1 MAPHHPQSSFP
12 CFTGQQWARFLLTP
26 KFLRSLLYTESFPS
40 HSHSSHHGNGNK
52 SQVIWLLPLPL
63 LWAERTLR
71 HSPLLIPPATPL
83 SLWFYNPCQAHVLFL
98 VFILPLSRTLSSHD
112 CMIMLI
118 FLRFLL
124 KCHFTKKTFLTSGQ
138 YRPFPLLRTIS
149 LH

>member
-1 MAPHHPQSSFP
+1 MALPRPAKLLPLLHR
-12 CFTGQQWARFLLTP
+12 TAIGQIPSTP

-40 HSHSSHHGNGNK
+40 HSHSSHQGNK

-71 HSPLLIPPATPL
+71 HSPLLIPLATPL
-83 SLWFYNPCQAHVLFL
+83 SLWFYNPRQAHVLFL
-98 VFILPLSRTLSSHD
+98 LFILPLSRTLSSRD
-112 CMIMLI
+112 CMIVLI